1 MQISQNQI
9 AEMEQRF
16 RATLI
21 NSVPGYKC
29 LQMVGTS
36 NKDGISNIGL
46 FNSIFHLGANPAL
59 LGMVFRP
66 LTPEHDTFNNI
77 METGHYTFNN
87 VLPGFYKQAH
97 QTSASY
103 PSEVSEFSICGF
115 TKQYLAGFKAPFV
128 QESNIKIGLEFRECI
143 DINVNDTKILIG
155 EVVHILLDGELLGE
169 DGYVDHAKAETVTVA
184 GLDSYFATQPLERLA
199 YAKADGNL
207 IQQASQQKV

>member
-1 MQISQNQI
+1 MQISHSQLAN
-9 AEMEQRF
+9 MEQRF

-21 NSVPGYKC
+21 NSIPGYKC

-36 NKDGISNIGL
+36 NRDGISNIGL

-87 VLPGFYKQAH
+87 VLPWFYKQAH

-103 PSEVSEFSICGF
+103 PSEESEFSICGF
-115 TKQYLAGFKAPFV
+115 NKQYLSEFKAPFV

-143 DINVNDTKILIG
+143 DVSINNTKILIG
-155 EVVHILLDGELLGE
+155 EVVHILLDEHILGD
-169 DGYVDHAKAETVTVA
+169 DGYIDHTKAETVTVV
-184 GLDSYFATQPLERLA
+184 GLDSYFTTQQLERLPF
-199 YAKADGNL
+199 AKANGKLNKQ
-207 IQQASQQKV
+207 ITQHKV